1 MNCTTGRILM
11 SKTFID
17 TNIVVYAND
26 KRDPVKQKTAAT
38 LISTLMDSGEG
49 VISTQ
54 VLQEYAAIA
63 LQKLHQRHDVVIRT
77 LAILEQLEVIQ
88 QNPDMIRKAVELKTL
103 YHINFWDACII
114 SNAEAAG
121 CSTIFSEYLNSGQFY
136 SGIVVVNPFT

>member
-1 MNCTTGRILM
+1 M

-38 LISTLMDSGEG
+38 LISTLMASGDG

-54 VLQEYAAIA
+54 VLQEYAAIS
-63 LQKLHQRHDVVIRT
+63 LQKLHQRHDVIIRT

-103 YHINFWDACII
+103 YQISFWDACII

-121 CSTIFSEYLNSGQFY
+121 CSTILSEDLNSGQFY
-136 SGIVVVNPFT
+136 SGIAVINPFN